1 METEVIYYVSTMAA
15 RKEESIRPIPGLK
28 LGHDRVDGF
37 LESLRRDRVPSLLF
51 SGPEGSG
58 KEYTAIELARRLC
71 CGEDVPCEPGG
82 AARCE
87 LCSQA
92 AVLEHPGIQMIYPTP
107 TQGAGEPDDG
117 DVTDISKVLDDKRQ
131 DIFSVYR
138 FTKKASIR
146 IARARAVIQRANTK
160 PFGSRYNV
168 FIFVDAHAMREEAQ
182 NALLKLVEEP
192 PPHCVMIFVSHNPE
206 SILYTIR
213 SRCQHVRFTPLKTD
227 AVERL
232 LIDYYQIDAKTARRA
247 AKLSQGNL
255 QRARALSQSFD
266 DAERQSAAAF
276 VVELPGAKES
286 WVIGQ
291 ALTVGRSANRD
302 AVARY
307 LHELSVTFRDVM
319 AGEKSLMINSEHAAA
334 LDEAAGA
341 WERKR
346 LPAMIDRVARAR
358 YEILVRNMNI
368 DATLVSLFLDLRR
381 EAGR

>member
-1 METEVIYYVSTMAA
+1 MDFGHA
-15 RKEESIRPIPGLK
+15 RV
-28 LGHDRVDGF
+28 HGF
-37 LESLRRDRVPSLLF
+37 LEALRRDRVPSLLF
-51 SGPEGSG
+51 SGPEGCG

-71 CGEDVPCEPGG
+71 CAEEEPCKPGG
-82 AARCE
+82 AGVCG
-87 LCSQA
+87 LCFRA
-92 AVLEHPGIQMIYPTP
+92 AVLEHPGIHLIYPTP

-117 DVTDISKVLDDKRQ
+117 DVADISRVLEDKRQ

-160 PFGSRYNV
+160 PFGSRYDV

-192 PPHCVMIFVSHNPE
+192 PPHCAMIFVTHNPD

-213 SRCQHVRFTPLKTD
+213 SRCQHVRFTPLKTE
-227 AVERL
+227 AVERVL
-232 LIDYYQIDAKTARRA
+232 AEYYQVDGKTARRV

-255 QRARALSQSFD
+255 QRARVLSQSFD
-266 DAERQSAAAF
+266 DNERQAAAAF
-276 VVELPGAKES
+276 VVELAGAKES

-291 ALTVGRSANRD
+291 ALAVGRSGNRD

-319 AGEKSLMINSEHAAA
+319 AGEESLMINSEHAAA
-334 LDEAAGA
+334 LGDTAGA
-341 WERKR
+341 WDRKR
-346 LPAMIDRVARAR
+346 LPAMIDRVSRAR

-381 EAGR
+381 ASR

>member
-1 METEVIYYVSTMAA
+1 MPANKA
-15 RKEESIRPIPGLK
+15 ESIRPIPELD
-28 LGHDRVDGF
+28 LGHSRVDRF
-37 LESLRRDRVPSLLF
+37 LELLRRGRVPSLLF

-58 KEYTAIELARRLC
+58 KEYTAIEMARRLC
-71 CGEDVPCEPGG
+71 CGEDEPCKPGG
-82 AARCE
+82 AGVCE
-87 LCSQA
+87 LCARA
-92 AVLEHPGIQMIYPTP
+92 AVLGHPGIHLIHPTP

-168 FIFVDAHAMREEAQ
+168 FVFVDAHAMREEAQ

-192 PPHCVMIFVSHNPE
+192 PAHCVLIFVTNNPE

-213 SRCQHVRFTPLKTD
+213 SRCQHVRFTPLGTE
-227 AVERL
+227 AVERVL
-232 LIDYYQIDAKTARRA
+232 VDYYQIDAKTARRA

-255 QRARALSQSFD
+255 QRARAQSPSFD
-266 DAERQSAAAF
+266 DDERQAAAAF
-276 VVELPGAKES
+276 VTKLSGAKES
-286 WVIGQ
+286 WVLGQ
-291 ALTVGRSANRD
+291 ALAVGRGSNRD

-319 AGEKSLMINSEHAAA
+319 AGEESLMINSEHASELGKAA
-334 LDEAAGA
+334 RVWD
-341 WERKR
+341 RKR
-346 LPAMIDRVARAR
+346 LPGMIDRISRAR

-368 DATLVSLFLDLRR
+368 DATLASLFLYLHRQADHYFDHS
-381 EAGR
+381 